1 MKRIIT
7 EQKQT
12 IHIEDI
18 QPNQFY
24 IIVKVDNNLLNYTDK
39 GLSYIVGGETYEKE
53 VTLAELIEGGAEAYQ
68 FDSESKTT
76 QWIKENL

>member
-1 MKRIIT
+1 MKRIII
-7 EQKQT
+7 EQEQT
-12 IHIEDI
+12 ISIEDI

-24 IIVKVDNNLLNYTDK
+24 IIVKVDNDLLNYTDK

-68 FDSESKTT
+68 FEDLKEVTK
-76 QWIKENL
+76 WIKDNL